1 MFPTFH
7 KPSGLVDNTRFAQKQ
22 EFFTIFQGNLIL
34 KLITREPII
43 SAGTLDGEES
53 TVITDTHTNRTTPF
67 TTDIT
72 LLDIAMTERLLFVG
86 IVQYQEFPFYL
97 QCHYAIMEKVQIR

>member
-7 KPSGLVDNTRFAQKQ
+7 KPSSLVDDTRFTQKQ

-34 KLITREPII
+34 KFITREPII

-53 TVITDTHTNRTTPF
+53 TVITDTHSNSPSSF
-67 TTDIT
+67 TTDIA
-72 LLDIAMTERLLFVG
+72 LLDMAMTERLLFVG